1 MGLPNSAALGL
12 LFDEWIPL
20 MYLPDK
26 SEWPFTER
34 IFQPNQIVLL
44 TDGLCAS
51 TCALFVEMMTQA
63 GVKTVVAGGR
73 PEKGPMQTASG
84 TRGARSYDTYS
95 LDSDMSFARSI
106 DDTVDV
112 NLNATVPEV
121 RDSAIYINYAAFN
134 LRDQI
139 GKSDT
144 TPLQFKYEAADC
156 RIYYTVANIYNMTR
170 LWHDVSAAAFVD
182 SSLCVDG
189 STGYSQAN
197 NTNPIAPPKPDT
209 RPAVLSLN
217 TTAVEQVKWDDDN
230 SDSLFAGKSS
240 TGTRNNSPLP
250 GLRKGHW
257 WRRVF

>member
-1 MGLPNSAALGL
+1 
-12 LFDEWIPL
+12 

-26 SEWPFTER
+26 SEWPFTGR

-156 RIYYTVANIYNMTR
+156 RIYYTVANICNMTR

-217 TTAVEQVKWDDDN
+217 TTAVGQVKWDDDN